1 MRVPA
6 AGLLRQL
13 QAEALQRQG
22 VGEDEMICRAYLD
35 IETTGLSGYYADLT
49 VVGVCLERGRR
60 CEIIQLVGDHI
71 TAGRVIAA
79 VSGAE
84 ILYTYNGARFDLPF
98 IKTKLGIDLTEYIAH
113 KDLMYDCWRQNLY
126 GGLKAVEHKLAI
138 ARKTTGIDGRMAVK
152 LWHDYQY
159 YGNSRALA
167 LLLEYNREDIVNLTV
182 LRRKLYEK
190 KSNHFS

>member
-35 IETTGLSGYYADLT
+35 IETTGLSRCCADLT
-49 VVGVCLERGRR
+49 VVGVCLEHDRR
-60 CEIIQLVGDHI
+60 CKIIQLVGGQI
-71 TAGRVIAA
+71 TAPRVIAA
-79 VSGAE
+79 VRKAQ
-84 ILYTYNGARFDLPF
+84 ILCTYNGTRFDLPF
-98 IKTKLGIDLTEYIAH
+98 IRTKLGIDLAEYITH

-126 GGLKAVEHKLAI
+126 GGLKAVEQKLGI
-138 ARKTTGIDGRMAVK
+138 PRKTQGIDGRMAVK
-152 LWHDYQY
+152 LWYDYY
-159 YGNSRALA
+159 HYGNTKALA

-182 LRRKLYEK
+182 LKKKL
-190 KSNHFS
+190 NG